1 MTDRHEF
8 YTPHRGGPLA
18 PNPLADDPAERY
30 VRGRLTWN
38 PAVQAMPISGIRRMV
53 NRAAELTDVVHLSI
67 GQPNFPTPR
76 HIIDAHIHALEAGQT
91 GYTLD
96 TGLPELVNAL
106 TDYYRARY
114 RSTLSPDNFLVT
126 TGATEGIYL
135 LLTAMAAPGREY
147 ILADPTFLL
156 YAPLIRLLGG
166 QVRTVPTNAHDG
178 HQLDPERVVAAIGP
192 NTHAIVLNSPSNPTG
207 TVYPRETVEWICQE
221 AAYRGVQVI
230 SDEVYDHL
238 VLDGL
243 SYPSV
248 LTCATDLDSVKVVS
262 SFSKTF
268 SMPGLRIGW
277 IVADQNAIRT
287 LRRYH
292 MFTTTA
298 ANTPAQWAGVA
309 ALLGDRACV
318 DMMVAEYQRRRDRI
332 VELVDNTPGLTGY
345 RPQGAFYIAP
355 ALPAGVNANDL
366 ALRMLEEIR
375 VCVIPGETFGEHGR
389 NLWRLSYAASL
400 DEIETAFARM
410 QPWLAD
416 QAGMR

>member
-1 MTDRHEF
+1 MAITAEERRKARQEVLATDPE
-8 YTPHRGGPLA
+8 
-18 PNPLADDPAERY
+18 ERY

-38 PAVQAMPISGIRRMV
+38 PAMQAIPISGIRRMI
-53 NRAAELTDVVHLSI
+53 NRAAELDDVIHLSI
-67 GQPNFPTPR
+67 GQPDFPTPR

-96 TGLPELVNAL
+96 AGLPELLRAL
-106 TDYYRARY
+106 SDYYSARY

-135 LLTAMAAPGREY
+135 LLTAMAAPGREFV
-147 ILADPTFLL
+147 IADPTFLL
-156 YAPLIRLLGG
+156 YAPLIRMLGG
-166 QVRTVPTNAHDG
+166 QVRTVPTYARHG
-178 HQLDPERVVAAIGP
+178 HQLDPERVIGAIRP

-238 VLDGL
+238 VLDDME
-243 SYPSV
+243 YPSV
-248 LTCATDLDSVKVVS
+248 LTCAMDLDHVAVVS

-277 IVADQNAIRT
+277 VVADQNTIRM

-292 MFTTTA
+292 MFTTTV

-309 ALLGDRACV
+309 ALLGDRSCL
-318 DMMVAEYQRRRDRI
+318 DEMVEEYRRRRDRV
-332 VELVDNTPGLTGY
+332 VELVAETPGLTGY
-345 RPQGAFYIAP
+345 WPQGAFYIAP
-355 ALPAGVNANDL
+355 SLPPGTDAANL
-366 ALRMLEEIR
+366 AMRLLEETG
-375 VCVIPGETFGEHGR
+375 VCVIPGDAFGEDSV
-389 NLWRLSYAASL
+389 NLFRISYSTSM
-400 DEIETAFARM
+400 DNIEAAFARM
-410 QPWLAD
+410 RPWLER
-416 QAGMR
+416 QPELRNY